1 MTVPVS
7 IKDIK
12 SIIIRLPRQKE
23 SGPHG
28 FAGEF
33 LQTFMEEITSI
44 FIIFSRKWKEFFFN
58 SFCET
63 SIILILKPKT
73 LLKKQP
79 ADQSLM
85 IIGTNFLTKY

>member
-1 MTVPVS
+1 MTAPVS

-23 SGPHG
+23 PGPHG

-44 FIIFSRKWKEFFFN
+44 FIISSRKWKEYIF
-58 SFCET
+58 
-63 SIILILKPKT
+63 LILSVRQA
-73 LLKKQP
+73 L
-79 ADQSLM
+79 S
-85 IIGTNFLTKY
+85 